1 MLLSIALGNFMYR
14 MRRFNRRHPFLAFAV
29 GTTIGFPLEHFLY
42 NHVWPFVVIAHWLG
56 LQ

>member
-1 MLLSIALGNFMYR
+1 MLGLAISNFLSRLR
-14 MRRFNRRHPFLAFAV
+14 WFNRRHPFLAFAI

-42 NHVWPFVVIAHWLG
+42 EKVWPFVVIAHWLG